1 MKQLPQEQADEWASW
16 FRCLSDGTRVRVLHV
31 VATADGPLTVG
42 EIVSAVG
49 RSQSTVSEHLR
60 ILADERFVFMEP
72 DGVRT
77 LVRVNKSCMRALPEA
92 AEVIMGD
99 AVVGVAT

>member
-60 ILADERFVFMEP
+60 ILADERFV
-72 DGVRT
+72 
-77 LVRVNKSCMRALPEA
+77 RVNTSCMRALPEA